1 MRIIRYGKERPADV
15 LYRRSQVG
23 IIGRYGL
30 EEFIVYD
37 GDCQWKDRAV
47 MRAIIDDVKSRA
59 SIELNKYGELRT
71 DAVIDVDKIADAA
84 IKKQSMNTCKCVLD
98 KIADAVINRKV

>member
-1 MRIIRYGKERPADV
+1 MRIIRFEKERPADV

-23 IIGRYGL
+23 IIGRCGL

-47 MRAIIDDVKSRA
+47 MRAIIDDVKFRA

-71 DAVIDVDKIADAA
+71 DAVIDVDKIVD
-84 IKKQSMNTCKCVLD
+84 T
-98 KIADAVINRKV
+98 VINRKA